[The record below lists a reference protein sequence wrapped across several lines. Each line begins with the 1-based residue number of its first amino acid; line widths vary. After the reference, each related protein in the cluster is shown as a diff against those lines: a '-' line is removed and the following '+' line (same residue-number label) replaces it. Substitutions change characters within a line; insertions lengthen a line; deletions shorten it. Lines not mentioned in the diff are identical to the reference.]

1 MVVQDRGIFLSILP
15 ATPGER
21 RLALTVLAISLGVFV
36 LCLPFAKLMLFHIDA
51 FIPAYES
58 AVTINDL
65 ITTVLLFGQ
74 FTILGQRGLKFL
86 ACGYLFTSL
95 MAFAHMLS
103 FPGLLTPTGFLSG
116 GSQTTVWLYMFW
128 HAGFPLMVL
137 AYAVKGDGET
147 TTTGVPQA
155 VGAVFATVAAVV
167 LLTTFGHD
175 RLPVLLQ
182 VIDGAPK
189 YTMAYRV
196 IVGAIFG
203 LSLVALLALWRQKT
217 HSVLNVWLMVTM
229 CVWAFDISLSAML
242 NERRFD
248 LGFYVGRIYG
258 LMAASFVLMVLL
270 LETRALFS
278 RLAGSLERRAEELGL
293 ANTALHA
300 SEDRLKQLNET
311 LEQRVAERSRQ
322 LEAEIAERNRI
333 HESMRET
340 QKLEAIGQMA
350 GGIAHDFNN
359 LLTVV
364 MGNAGFLEDRLAPGP
379 ERQAAGTIVRAA
391 ERGARLVRQILAF
404 SRRQAVK
411 PERIALTERATELV
425 DLLRR
430 STRGDIRIVADFP
443 EDLWVFECDAAELEL
458 ALMNLCVNA
467 RDAMPNGGL
476 VRVHACNCPNGV
488 TANGMAPDA
497 AAGHRVGGL
506 TPPADGTPL
515 GDHVRISVTDTGTGI
530 PPEVL
535 AKVFEPFF
543 TTKEVGKGTGLGL
556 SQVYGFAQQAGGAAE
571 IASHVGTGTT
581 VSIILP
587 RSMAALEA
595 EPAERKP
602 ANDAATQGSGTVL
615 LVEDDE
621 DVAVAAITIL
631 GMIGYQ
637 AKHVPNAGTALAL
650 LLGGERFDLMLSDIV
665 MPGGMSGFELAQ
677 KVRQHFPWL
686 PILLSTGYAKPAVEA
701 HQAGFEIIAKPYNA
715 ASLLD
720 AILQAR
726 RNAAQSEAET
736 A

>member
-1 MVVQDRGIFLSILP
+1 MVQDRGIFLSIMP
-15 ATPGER
+15 ASRRER
-21 RLALTVLAISLGVFV
+21 RLALAILAVSLGIFAVCV
-36 LCLPFAKLMLFHIDA
+36 PFAKTALAPIEA

-74 FTILGQRGLKFL
+74 FTILGKRGLKYL

-95 MAFAHMLS
+95 MALCHLLS
-103 FPGLLTPTGFLSG
+103 FPGLLTPTGLLSG

-128 HAGFPLMVL
+128 HGGFPLMVL
-137 AYAVKGDGET
+137 AYALRGDAET
-147 TTTGVPQA
+147 DGSGVA
-155 VGAVFATVAAVV
+155 RAAGAVIAAVLAIV
-167 LLTTFGHD
+167 LLTTVGHD
-175 RLPVLLQ
+175 RMPVLLQ
-182 VIDGAPK
+182 IVDGKPV
-189 YTMAYRV
+189 YTLTYRI
-196 IVGAIFG
+196 IVGAIAG
-203 LSLVALLALWRQKT
+203 LSLFALLSLWRQKA
-217 HSVLNVWLMVTM
+217 HSVLDIWLMVTM
-229 CVWAFDISLSAML
+229 CAWVFDIALSAML

-258 LMAASFVLMVLL
+258 LMAASFVLLVLL

-278 RLAGSLERRAEELGL
+278 RLAASLERR
-293 ANTALHA
+293 NTALRE
-300 SEDRLKQLNET
+300 SEERLTHLNET
-311 LEQRVAERSRQ
+311 LEQRVAERSRA
-322 LEAEIAERNRI
+322 LEAEVAERQRI
-333 HESMRET
+333 HESLRET

-379 ERQAAGTIVRAA
+379 EQQAAATIVRAA

-411 PERIALTERATELV
+411 PEMIALNDRSAELV
-425 DLLRR
+425 DMLRR
-430 STRGDIRIVADFP
+430 STRGDIRIVADFAA
-443 EDLWVFECDAAELEL
+443 DLWPFECDAAELEL

-467 RDAMPNGGL
+467 RDAMPTGGL
-476 VRVHACNCPNGV
+476 VRVHAVNCPSGI
-488 TANGMAPDA
+488 APDA
-497 AAGHRVGGL
+497 AAAGNRVGGL
-506 TPPADGTPL
+506 VPNADGTPL

-530 PPEVL
+530 AADVL

-556 SQVYGFAQQAGGAAE
+556 SQVYGFAQQAEGAAE
-571 IASHVGTGTT
+571 ISSTVGAGTT
-581 VSIILP
+581 VSIFLP
-587 RSMAALEA
+587 RCIAESAAET
-595 EPAERKP
+595 PERKA
-602 ANDAATQGSGTVL
+602 ANDAIAVGTGTVL

-621 DVAVAAITIL
+621 DVAVAAMTIL
-631 GMIGYQ
+631 GMIGYK
-637 AKHVPNAGTALAL
+637 ARHVPNAGTALAL
-650 LLGGERFDLMLSDIV
+650 LIGGERFDLVLSDIV

-677 KVRQHFPWL
+677 KIRQHFPWL
-686 PILLSTGYAKPAVEA
+686 PILLSTGYARPAAEV

-720 AILQAR
+720 AIIRAR
-726 RNAAQSEAET
+726 QNAAAGKSAET